1 MDNVEKVLSNSGL
14 RTTRQRKL
22 ILELLFRKGVP
33 LSHAEI
39 LSMIDVH
46 LDRVTLYRT
55 LDTLKKC
62 GVVHQVQGVDGVW
75 RFCAHEQDAEG
86 CPGDHPHFLCLY
98 CGRMFCLLGQKMQRV
113 EVPENMKVEGKQFVV
128 YGACPE
134 CAAKN
139 SGAAD
144 DEREDVN

>member
-39 LSMIDVH
+39 LSMIDAH

-139 SGAAD
+139 GGAAD

>member
-1 MDNVEKVLSNSGL
+1 MDNVEKVLSNFGL

-22 ILELLFRKGVP
+22 ILELLLRKGVP

-39 LSMIDVH
+39 LSLIDVH

-55 LDTLKKC
+55 LDTLKKR
-62 GVVHQVQGVDGVW
+62 GIVHQVQGVDGVW
-75 RFCAHEQDAEG
+75 RFCAHEQDTDG

-98 CGRMFCLLGQKMQRV
+98 CGRMYCLLGQKMQRV
-113 EVPENMKVEGKQFVV
+113 EVPDDVKVEGKQFVV

-134 CAAKN
+134 CAAKH
-139 SGAAD
+139 SGD
-144 DEREDVN
+144 SEDERGEAN